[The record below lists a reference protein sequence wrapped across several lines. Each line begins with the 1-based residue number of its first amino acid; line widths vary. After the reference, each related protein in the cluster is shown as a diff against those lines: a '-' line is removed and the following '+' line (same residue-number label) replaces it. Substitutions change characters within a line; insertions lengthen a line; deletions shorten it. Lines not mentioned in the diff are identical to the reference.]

1 LHFENEYFM
10 EYLSLFVLIFITH
23 LLAVMSPG
31 PDFVMVL
38 KNALQYNRKIAV
50 YTALGISLGI
60 GVHILYSIWGIAYL
74 LQQNHALF
82 TGIKIAGAL
91 YLIYMGIRT
100 WQSAREN
107 IEVKAMHTPANISIF
122 EAIKIGFVTNVL
134 NPKASLFFLSIFSV
148 VIPPDVPLWVLL
160 IISAMLIVVTFLW
173 FAFVSYLFTNPQVVK
188 RYQKIEKYL
197 LLILGLILILLGAGI
212 ILEILAG

>member
-1 LHFENEYFM
+1 M
-10 EYLSLFVLIFITH
+10 EYTSLFALIFSIH

-60 GVHILYSIWGIAYL
+60 GVHILYSVLGLAYL
-74 LQQNHALF
+74 FQKNHSLF

-100 WQSAREN
+100 LQSAQKN
-107 IEVKAMHTPANISIF
+107 IDLKATETPANISIWQ
-122 EAIKIGFVTNVL
+122 AIKTGFFTNVL

-148 VIPPDVPLWVLL
+148 VIPPNVPLWVLL
-160 IISAMLIVVTFLW
+160 TISAMLIGVTFLW
-173 FAFVSYLFTNPQVVK
+173 FAFVSYIFTNPQVVK
-188 RYQKIEKYL
+188 RYQKTEKYL
-197 LLILGLILILLGAGI
+197 LFILGIVLILLGAGI
-212 ILEILAG
+212 IFEILAG